1 MTDGKLDLI
10 LPFKISVRR
19 FMH

>member
-10 LPFKISVRR
+10 LPFKISVGR